1 MLPADDIIINILL
14 GTTTGSIY
22 AAALAFLWP
31 ILRNYD
37 LAIASL
43 LQMQEEMELHQD
55 GIFNQA
61 DNNAK
66 K

>member
-1 MLPADDIIINILL
+1 MLPADVIVINILL
-14 GTTTGSIY
+14 GATTGSVY

-31 ILRNYD
+31 ILSNHD

-55 GIFNQA
+55 SILNQV

>member
-14 GTTTGSIY
+14 GATAGSVY
-22 AAALAFLWP
+22 ATALAFLWP
-31 ILRNYD
+31 ILSNYD
-37 LAIASL
+37 LTIASL
-43 LQMQEEMELHQD
+43 LQMQREMELHQD
-55 GIFNQA
+55 SIFNQV

>member
-1 MLPADDIIINILL
+1 MLPADDIVINILL
-14 GTTTGSIY
+14 GATTGSVY
-22 AAALAFLWP
+22 AAAFAFLWP
-31 ILRNYD
+31 ILSNHD

-55 GIFNQA
+55 SILNQV

>member
-1 MLPADDIIINILL
+1 MLPADDIVINILL
-14 GTTTGSIY
+14 GATTGSVY

-31 ILRNYD
+31 ILSNHD

-43 LQMQEEMELHQD
+43 LQMQEEVELHQD
-55 GIFNQA
+55 SILNQV

>member
-14 GTTTGSIY
+14 GSTTGSVY

-31 ILRNYD
+31 ILSNYD

-43 LQMQEEMELHQD
+43 LQMQKEMELHQD
-55 GIFNQA
+55 SVFNQVN
-61 DNNAK
+61 NNAK